1 MRGQRSRRTHQ
12 AVAVFLSS
20 LVATGSVPWTACAA
34 PPKPAAAPAKPAPAK
49 KGAAKPGK
57 GDKGDEPKRA
67 EARKNYADAEAKFQS
82 GDYEAAFTLYKA
94 ANDAVPAPQ
103 TLYKM
108 ALCLDKLDK
117 TREALAAYAAFLGS
131 SPPASM
137 DAKVSESQAR
147 VAELRRK
154 APVLVKVKSDPP
166 GASVS
171 VDGVAQMGT
180 APIDVKVAPGTH
192 KFRVTAPG
200 YDPYEKDLTLDPG
213 GADQTLDAMLLKSV
227 AVAEAPPPVV
237 ETKPVEKPAEVPPE
251 KRSNAA
257 AFIVLGVAG
266 AGAIV
271 GGIFGVKALQGKSD
285 FKNGQK
291 TTDKADQVEKD
302 ALIADMALG
311 AAITLGVT
319 GTVLLLTSGGSD
331 EKTARAKPPTQFTL
345 APMLSPHR
353 AGAAATL
360 RF

>member
-1 MRGQRSRRTHQ
+1 
-12 AVAVFLSS
+12 
-20 LVATGSVPWTACAA
+20 VPWTAFAA
-34 PPKPAAAPAKPAPAK
+34 PPKPAAAPAKPAPTK
-49 KGAAKPGK
+49 KGSAAKPGK
-57 GDKGDEPKRA
+57 GDDPKRA
-67 EARKNYADAEAKFQS
+67 DARKNYADAEAKFQS
-82 GDYEAAFTLYKA
+82 GDYEAAYTLYKA

-108 ALCLDKLDK
+108 GLSLDKADK
-117 TREALAAYAAFLGS
+117 TSEAIAAYGAFLGS
-131 SPPASM
+131 NPPSSM
-137 DAKVSESQAR
+137 DAKVTEAQAR

-154 APVLVKVKSDPP
+154 APILVRVKSDPP

-180 APIDVKVAPGTH
+180 APLDVKVSPGTH
-192 KFRVTAPG
+192 KFRVSSPG
-200 YDPYEKDLTLDPG
+200 YDPYEKDVTLDPG
-213 GADQTLDAMLLKSV
+213 ASETTLDALLTKTV

-237 ETKPVEKPAEVPPE
+237 ETKSNEKMTEVQPE
-251 KRSNAA
+251 HHSNVA
-257 AFIVLGVAG
+257 AFVVLGVAG

-285 FKNGQK
+285 FNNGQR
-291 TTDKADQVEKD
+291 TTDKADEVEKN

-319 GTVLLLTSGGSD
+319 GTVLLLTSGSSD
-331 EKTARAKPPTQFTL
+331 TRAARGTQRTQFQI
-345 APMLSPHR
+345 APALSPHQ

>member
-20 LVATGSVPWTACAA
+20 LVATGSIPWTAFAA
-34 PPKPAAAPAKPAPAK
+34 PPKPGTTQTKPAAGKKPNGKPA
-49 KGAAKPGK
+49 K
-57 GDKGDEPKRA
+57 GDKADDPKRA
-67 EARKNYADAEAKFQS
+67 DARKNYAEAEAKFQS
-82 GDYEAAFTLYKA
+82 GDYESAFNLYKA
-94 ANDAVPAPQ
+94 ANDAVAAPQ

-117 TREALAAYAAFLGS
+117 TSEAIAAYGLFLSS

-137 DAKVSESQAR
+137 DAKVTESQAR
-147 VAELRRK
+147 VAELKKK
-154 APVLVKVKSDPP
+154 APVIVKVKSDPP

-180 APIDVKVAPGTH
+180 APLDVKVAPGTH
-192 KFRVTAPG
+192 KFRVTSPG

-213 GADQTLDAMLLKSV
+213 AAETTLDAMLPKTMAPEL
-227 AVAEAPPPVV
+227 PPPVV
-237 ETKPVEKPAEVPPE
+237 ETKPAEKPPELPPE
-251 KRSNAA
+251 KHSNAA

-285 FKNGQK
+285 FQNGQK
-291 TTDKADQVEKD
+291 TTEKADQVEKD

-319 GTVLLLTSGGSD
+319 GTVLLLTSGGD
-331 EKTARAKPPTQFTL
+331 EKTGQSTPRPRFQV
-345 APMLSPHR
+345 APILSPGR

>member
-20 LVATGSVPWTACAA
+20 LVATGSVPWTAFAA
-34 PPKPAAAPAKPAPAK
+34 PPKPAAAAPAKPAAGK
-49 KGAAKPGK
+49 KGNAKPGK
-57 GDKGDEPKRA
+57 GDNDPKRA
-67 EARKNYADAEAKFQS
+67 EARKNYAEGEAKFQA
-82 GDYEAAFTLYKA
+82 GDYEAAYGLYKA

-108 ALCLDKLDK
+108 ALSLDKLDK
-117 TREALAAYAAFLGS
+117 TSEAIAAYGAFLGS
-131 SPPASM
+131 NPPSSM
-137 DAKVSESQAR
+137 DAKVTEAQAR

-154 APVLVKVKSDPP
+154 APIVVKVKSDPP

-180 APIDVKVAPGTH
+180 APLDVKVPPGSH
-192 KFRVTAPG
+192 KFRVSAPG
-200 YDPYEKDLTLDPG
+200 YDPYEKDFTFDPG
-213 GADQTLDAMLLKSV
+213 ASETTLDAVLTKSV

-237 ETKPVEKPAEVPPE
+237 ETKSSEKTAEQPSE
-251 KRSNAA
+251 RHSNVA
-257 AFIVLGVAG
+257 AFVVLGVAG

-285 FKNGQK
+285 FNGGER
-291 TTDKADQVEKD
+291 TTDKADQVEKN

-331 EKTARAKPPTQFTL
+331 EKTARSAQRTQFQI
-345 APMLSPHR
+345 APVLSPHR

>member
-1 MRGQRSRRTHQ
+1 MRGQRSRRRHQ

-20 LVATGSVPWTACAA
+20 LVATSSVPWTAFAA
-34 PPKPAAAPAKPAPAK
+34 PPKPAAPAKPAAGKKPPAK
-49 KGAAKPGK
+49 PAK
-57 GDKGDEPKRA
+57 GDKGDDPKRA
-67 EARKNYADAEAKFQS
+67 EARKNYAEAEAKFQA
-82 GDYEAAFTLYKA
+82 GDYDAAFNLYKA

-108 ALCLDKLDK
+108 AVCLDKADK
-117 TREALAAYAAFLGS
+117 TSEAIAAYGAFLAS
-131 SPPASM
+131 TPPASM
-137 DAKVSESQAR
+137 DAKVAESQTR
-147 VAELRRK
+147 VNDLKKK
-154 APVLVKVKSDPP
+154 APVIVKIKSDPP

-180 APIDVKVAPGTH
+180 APVDVKVPPGKHTI
-192 KFRVTAPG
+192 RVTSPG
-200 YDPYEKDLTLDPG
+200 YDAYEKELTLDPG
-213 GADQTLDAMLLKSV
+213 APDTTLDAMLTKS
-227 AVAEAPPPVV
+227 APIAEAPPPVI
-237 ETKPVEKPAEVPPE
+237 ETKPEKSAELPPE
-251 KRSNAA
+251 KHSNAA
-257 AFIVLGVAG
+257 AFVVLGVAG

-271 GGIFGVKALQGKSD
+271 GGIFGVKALQAKKD
-285 FKNGQK
+285 YNDGQK

-331 EKTARAKPPTQFTL
+331 EKTARSASRTQFQL
-345 APMLSPHR
+345 VPVISPQR